1 MLSTVVLL
9 LPAAHGFV
17 PARAPCSQSQDA
29 RPLLAEPAG
38 VIDSA
43 ADSSAIPAAADS
55 SEIPA
60 SLINAWAVA
69 GSANNAI
76 PMNRISKKKEL
87 PASSTSSLYAPPS
100 STSND
105 FCAPPSALATTSP
118 GYVAEGCLGP
128 NHQGSHDGRAFVRF
142 GKVVL
147 WVCVWDVCP
156 YHIFHWPRTHAHA
169 PTPASC
175 KTHHTRPERNVASS
189 ARTTS
194 TLPSVSTRTP
204 LALKRLLRC
213 RRD

>member
-142 GKVVL
+142 GKVVCRC
-147 WVCVWDVCP
+147 VCGMSV
-156 YHIFHWPRTHAHA
+156 
-169 PTPASC
+169 PTTFSIG
-175 KTHHTRPERNVASS
+175 H
-189 ARTTS
+189 ARTPTHQPQPRAKPTTHGRNEMS
-194 TLPSVSTRTP
+194 RHLHGPPVRSRAS
-204 LALKRLLRC
+204 LRE
-213 RRD
+213 RR